1 MRLELRRNL
10 RNLAE
15 LTNTVSSVGFLK
27 DCSKAKITNF
37 DFSLVTINKN
47 VVTLEI
53 PVDYRGVMAVKI
65 EKPLQYLPTPML
77 DCSNIYSP
85 VF

>member
-1 MRLELRRNL
+1 
-10 RNLAE
+10 
-15 LTNTVSSVGFLK
+15 
-27 DCSKAKITNF
+27 
-37 DFSLVTINKN
+37 LVTINKN